1 MSSIEQLVE
10 EMVRGA
16 RPPGVYRLRSAA
28 HADTVLE
35 AVAARGWRA
44 FYLDGSQ
51 VHDKAGFLAGIAA
64 ALAFPPYFGH
74 NWDAFEEMVND
85 LSWAPA
91 PGYVLLYDEVGQ
103 FACADP
109 ERWAVAQDILGEA
122 AGQWHAAGRPFFVL
136 LRHTQGCV
144 AGVERL

>member
-1 MSSIEQLVE
+1 MTSIDQIIDELVQ
-10 EMVRGA
+10 GA
-16 RPPGVYRLRSAA
+16 RQPGLYRLRSEARA
-28 HADTVLE
+28 RTILE
-35 AVAARGWRA
+35 GFTARGWRA

-64 ALAFPPYFGH
+64 ALEFPAYFGH

-91 PGYVLLYDEVGQ
+91 PGYVLLYDHVGQ

-109 ERWAVAQDILGEA
+109 ERWAVAQDILSEA
-122 AGQWHAAGRPFFVL
+122 ARQWDAAGRPFFVL

-144 AGVERL
+144 AEVERL